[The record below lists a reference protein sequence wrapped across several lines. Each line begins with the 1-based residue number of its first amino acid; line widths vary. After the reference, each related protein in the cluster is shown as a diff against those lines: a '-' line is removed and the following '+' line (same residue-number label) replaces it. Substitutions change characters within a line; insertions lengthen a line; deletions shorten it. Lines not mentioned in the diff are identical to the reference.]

1 MVELSLYQALTIYAW
16 FPLAFTLG
24 TLLLIAR
31 FYERFSAAHTYWR
44 LYTLPI
50 LGYAA
55 AYVREAAL
63 AYHHDPFADAM
74 QTVSGLLVLVL
85 VARLSS
91 LMLRQRAAV
100 ASFSP
105 PILVI
110 GGLFGP
116 AGLTVA
122 LVMLGRFTQRMV
134 RLNRQPP
141 YYRAYFLAALGM
153 AIATLLRAVLD
164 DANTSLALVYPLLVA
179 ASATTGAITSW
190 RAWSWLLAERA

>member
-31 FYERFSAAHTYWR
+31 FYERFSASHTYWR

-63 AYHHDPFADAM
+63 AYHHDPFADLM
-74 QTVSGLLVLVL
+74 QTLSGVLVLML
-85 VARLSS
+85 VARLSL
-91 LMLRQRAAV
+91 LMLRPHDAPAA
-100 ASFSP
+100 FSP
-105 PILVI
+105 PLLVV

-116 AGLTVA
+116 AGVTFA
-122 LVMLGRFTQRMV
+122 LYMLGRFTQRMV

-141 YYRAYFLAALGM
+141 YFRAYFLAALGM
-153 AIATLLRAVLD
+153 AIATLFRVVLD
-164 DANTSLALVYPLLVA
+164 DANTSLSLVYPALVA

>member
-1 MVELSLYQALTIYAW
+1 VVELSLYQALTIYAW

-63 AYHHDPFADAM
+63 AYHHDPFADTM
-74 QTVSGLLVLVL
+74 QSISGLLVLLL
-85 VARLSS
+85 VSRLSL
-91 LMLRQRAAV
+91 LMLRPHDAPAA
-100 ASFSP
+100 FSP
-105 PILVI
+105 PLLVV
-110 GGLFGP
+110 GGLLGP
-116 AGLTVA
+116 AGMTFA
-122 LVMLGRFTQRMV
+122 LYMLGRFTQRMV

-141 YYRAYFLAALGM
+141 YFRAYYLAALGM
-153 AIATLLRAVLD
+153 AIATLFRIVLD
-164 DANTSLALVYPLLVA
+164 DTDASLALVYPLLVA
-179 ASATTGAITSW
+179 ASATTSAITSW

>member
-31 FYERFSAAHTYWR
+31 FYERFSATHTYWR

-63 AYHHDPFADAM
+63 AYDHDPFADLM
-74 QTVSGLLVLVL
+74 QAASGLLLLLL

-91 LMLRQRAAV
+91 LICTSARHRLIFAAD
-100 ASFSP
+100 P
-105 PILVI
+105 RDR
-110 GGLFGP
+110 
-116 AGLTVA
+116 
-122 LVMLGRFTQRMV
+122 RFV
-134 RLNRQPP
+134 WPC
-141 YYRAYFLAALGM
+141 
-153 AIATLLRAVLD
+153 
-164 DANTSLALVYPLLVA
+164 
-179 ASATTGAITSW
+179 W
-190 RAWSWLLAERA
+190 R

>member
-1 MVELSLYQALTIYAW
+1 VVELSLYQALTIYAW

-31 FYERFSAAHTYWR
+31 FYERFSASHTYWR

-63 AYHHDPFADAM
+63 AYHHDPFADLM
-74 QTVSGLLVLVL
+74 QTLSGVLVLML
-85 VARLSS
+85 VARLSL
-91 LMLRQRAAV
+91 LMLRPHDAPAA
-100 ASFSP
+100 FSP
-105 PILVI
+105 PLLVV

-116 AGLTVA
+116 AGVTFA
-122 LVMLGRFTQRMV
+122 LYMLGRFTQRMV

-141 YYRAYFLAALGM
+141 YFRAYFLAALGM
-153 AIATLLRAVLD
+153 AIATLFRVVLD
-164 DANTSLALVYPLLVA
+164 DANTSLSLVYPALVA

>member
-1 MVELSLYQALTIYAW
+1 VVELSLYQALTIYAW

-31 FYERFSAAHTYWR
+31 FYERFSAAHTHWR

-63 AYHHDPFADAM
+63 AYHHDPFADLM

-153 AIATLLRAVLD
+153 GIATLLRAVLD
-164 DANTSLALVYPLLVA
+164 DTDASLALLYPLLVA
-179 ASATTGAITSW
+179 ASATSGAITSW

>member
-1 MVELSLYQALTIYAW
+1 VVELSLYQALTIYAW

-31 FYERFSAAHTYWR
+31 FYERFSAAHTHWR

-63 AYHHDPFADAM
+63 AYHHDPFADLM
-74 QTVSGLLVLVL
+74 QTVSGLMVVVLVT
-85 VARLSS
+85 RLSI
-91 LMLRQRAAV
+91 LMLRQREAAV
-100 ASFSP
+100 SVSP
-105 PILVI
+105 PLLVVS
-110 GGLFGP
+110 GLFGP
-116 AGLTVA
+116 AGMTFA
-122 LVMLGRFTQRMV
+122 LYMLGRFTQRMV

-141 YYRAYFLAALGM
+141 YFRAYFLAAFGM
-153 AIATLLRAVLD
+153 GIATLLRVVID
-164 DANTSLALVYPLLVA
+164 DTNTSLALVYPLLVA
-179 ASATTGAITSW
+179 ASATTGAINSW

>member
-31 FYERFSAAHTYWR
+31 FYERFSASHTYWR

-63 AYHHDPFADAM
+63 AYHHDSFADLM
-74 QTVSGLLVLVL
+74 QAASGLLVLVL
-85 VARLSS
+85 VARLST
-91 LMLRQRAAV
+91 LMLRQHTPALAI
-100 ASFSP
+100 SP
-105 PILVI
+105 PLLFV

-122 LVMLGRFTQRMV
+122 LYMLGRFTGRMV

-141 YYRAYFLAALGM
+141 YDRAYFLAALGM
-153 AIATLLRAVLD
+153 AIATVLRAVLD
-164 DANTSLALVYPLLVA
+164 DTNVSLALVYPLLIA
-179 ASATTGAITSW
+179 ASTTTGAITSW

>member
-31 FYERFSAAHTYWR
+31 FYERFSAAHTHCR

-63 AYHHDPFADAM
+63 AYHHDSFADAM
-74 QTVSGLLVLVL
+74 QTISGLMVLLL
-85 VARLSS
+85 VARLSL
-91 LMLRQRAAV
+91 LMLRPHEAP

-105 PILVI
+105 PLLVV

-116 AGLTVA
+116 AGLTFA
-122 LVMLGRFTQRMV
+122 LYMLGRFTQRMV

-141 YYRAYFLAALGM
+141 YFRAYYLAALGM
-153 AIATLLRAVLD
+153 AIATLFRFILD
-164 DANTSLALVYPLLVA
+164 DANTSLALVYPSLVA